1 MPPAEHSDFFIRTR
15 RRGMSVTDELTDRD
29 VIRRREL
36 PSSKVVAGLIIAGL
50 LCVLVAKVAF
60 DWPAFAAA
68 IPSDVQKVAAARNGF
83 VGRTYVYTFWGNI
96 IDSEELWRVEVDAD
110 VLTDLVRNYQLLPL
124 ASTQEVPARFWQ
136 QRPYWWRPPRGGR
149 VRYFGS
155 PGFPIDQRGPDGN
168 FYLMAYDEAEGIL
181 YVWYKNNF

>member
-1 MPPAEHSDFFIRTR
+1 
-15 RRGMSVTDELTDRD
+15 MSVTDELTDRD
-29 VIRRREL
+29 VIRRRDL

-124 ASTQEVPARFWQ
+124 ASTQEVPARSVPCGK
-136 QRPYWWRPPRGGR
+136 QRSHGKTHASLQHPPNDACQPLINGQNHG
-149 VRYFGS
+149 
-155 PGFPIDQRGPDGN
+155 
-168 FYLMAYDEAEGIL
+168 
-181 YVWYKNNF
+181 